1 MKKNII
7 NQIKTLLSMEINLE
21 QMKLEDGITIIEA
34 EKFEPEYSVG
44 IVTADGIV
52 PMPVGEYTLEDGKMV
67 VVAQE
72 GIIAEVKDAASEEVA
87 APAEAEVT
95 VEVEAE
101 AKPKRVVESVSK
113 ETFFEEIEKL
123 RAEFTAIKAENE
135 ELKAELSKIELS
147 AEDEAG
153 ADAIAFN
160 PEAKQSERITFG
172 NQMQNTTQNRVF
184 KKLFN

>member
-1 MKKNII
+1 
-7 NQIKTLLSMEINLE
+7 MEIKLE
-21 QMKLEDGITIIEA
+21 QMKLDDGVTTIEA

-72 GIIAEVKDAASEEVA
+72 GIIAEIKDAMVEEK
-87 APAEAEVT
+87 EVEIEKE

-123 RAEFTAIKAENE
+123 RAEFSAIKTENE
-135 ELKAELSKIELS
+135 DLKAELAKIELS
-147 AEDEAG
+147 KEDEAG
-153 ADAIAFN
+153 AESINFN
-160 PEAKQSERITFG
+160 PEAKQVERITFG
-172 NQMQNTTQNRVF
+172 NVKNTTQNRVF
-184 KKLFN
+184 NKLFN

>member
-7 NQIKTLLSMEINLE
+7 NQIKTLLSMEIKLE
-21 QMKLEDGITIIEA
+21 QMKLDDGVTTIEA

-72 GIIAEVKDAASEEVA
+72 GIIAEIKDAMVEEK
-87 APAEAEVT
+87 EVEIEKE

-123 RAEFTAIKAENE
+123 RAEFSAIKTENE
-135 ELKAELSKIELS
+135 DLKAELAKIELS
-147 AEDEAG
+147 KEDEAG
-153 ADAIAFN
+153 AESINFN
-160 PEAKQSERITFG
+160 PEAKQVERITFG
-172 NQMQNTTQNRVF
+172 NVKNTTQNRVF
-184 KKLFN
+184 NKLFN

>member
-1 MKKNII
+1 
-7 NQIKTLLSMEINLE
+7 MEIKLE
-21 QMKLEDGITIIEA
+21 QMKLDDGVTTIEA

-72 GIIAEVKDAASEEVA
+72 GIIAEIKDAMVEEK
-87 APAEAEVT
+87 EVEIEKE

-123 RAEFTAIKAENE
+123 RAEFSAIKTENE
-135 ELKAELSKIELS
+135 DLKAELAKIELS
-147 AEDEAG
+147 KENEAG
-153 ADAIAFN
+153 AESINFN
-160 PEAKQSERITFG
+160 PEAKQVERITFG
-172 NQMQNTTQNRVF
+172 NVKNTTQNRVF
-184 KKLFN
+184 NKLFN

>member
-1 MKKNII
+1 
-7 NQIKTLLSMEINLE
+7 MEIKLE
-21 QMKLEDGITIIEA
+21 QMKLDDGITTIEA

-72 GIIAEVKDAASEEVA
+72 GIIAEIKDAMVEEK
-87 APAEAEVT
+87 EVEIEKE

-113 ETFFEEIEKL
+113 ETFFAEIEKL
-123 RAEFTAIKAENE
+123 RAEFSAIKTENE
-135 ELKAELSKIELS
+135 DLKAEIAKIELS
-147 AEDEAG
+147 KEDEAG
-153 ADAIAFN
+153 AESINFN
-160 PEAKQSERITFG
+160 PEAKQVERITFG
-172 NQMQNTTQNRVF
+172 NIKNTTQNRVF
-184 KKLFN
+184 NKLFN

>member
-1 MKKNII
+1 
-7 NQIKTLLSMEINLE
+7 MEIKLE
-21 QMKLEDGITIIEA
+21 QMKLDDGVTTIEA

-72 GIIAEVKDAASEEVA
+72 GIIAEIKDAMVEEK
-87 APAEAEVT
+87 EVEIEKE

-113 ETFFEEIEKL
+113 ETFFAEIEKL
-123 RAEFTAIKAENE
+123 RAEFSAIKTENE
-135 ELKAELSKIELS
+135 DLKAELAKIEL
-147 AEDEAG
+147 AKEDEAG
-153 ADAIAFN
+153 AEAINFN
-160 PEAKQSERITFG
+160 PEATKVEKITFG
-172 NQMQNTTQNRVF
+172 NIKNTTQNRVF
-184 KKLFN
+184 NKLFN

>member
-1 MKKNII
+1 
-7 NQIKTLLSMEINLE
+7 MEIKLE
-21 QMKLEDGITIIEA
+21 QMKLDDGVTTIEA

-72 GIIAEVKDAASEEVA
+72 GIIAEIKDAMVEEK
-87 APAEAEVT
+87 EVEIEKE

-113 ETFFEEIEKL
+113 ETFFAEIEKL
-123 RAEFTAIKAENE
+123 RAEFSAIKTENE
-135 ELKAELSKIELS
+135 DLKAELAKIELS
-147 AEDEAG
+147 KEDQAG
-153 ADAIAFN
+153 AESINFN
-160 PEAKQSERITFG
+160 PEAKQVERITFG
-172 NQMQNTTQNRVF
+172 NVKNTTQNRVF
-184 KKLFN
+184 NKLFN

>member
-1 MKKNII
+1 
-7 NQIKTLLSMEINLE
+7 MEIKLE
-21 QMKLEDGITIIEA
+21 QMKLDDGVTTIEA

-72 GIIAEVKDAASEEVA
+72 GIIAEIKDAMVEEK
-87 APAEAEVT
+87 EVEIEKE

-123 RAEFTAIKAENE
+123 RAEFSAIKTENE
-135 ELKAELSKIELS
+135 DLKAELAKIELS
-147 AEDEAG
+147 KEDEAG
-153 ADAIAFN
+153 AESINFN
-160 PEAKQSERITFG
+160 PEAKQVERITFG
-172 NQMQNTTQNRVF
+172 NIKNTTQNRVF
-184 KKLFN
+184 NKLFN